1 MMSYVCSVTVDLDPD
16 QFYCD
21 HAGKE
26 LYTSDKTTPENN
38 IFIFQIQ
45 ISIGNQSFMKEIY
58 RFQTRSKGRR
68 PYNCCLPC
76 LELRFC
82 LN

>member
-1 MMSYVCSVTVDLDPD
+1 MMSYVCSMAVDLDPD

-21 HAGKE
+21 YPGKE

-45 ISIGNQSFMKEIY
+45 ISIGNQSFMKEVY
-58 RFQTRSKGRR
+58 RFQTKSKGRR
-68 PYNCCLPC
+68 SYNCSLPR
-76 LELRFC
+76 LRLF
-82 LN
+82 L